1 MRLFIERF
9 ILAILAAFVV
19 LLAVTNPL
27 GFNWPVRLMGIIITT
42 ALAGIAAHL
51 AGWEESRWQRL
62 RVTRWLSAILRLSG
76 GFAVRLLCGIFLFV
90 VGGGIAAWQ
99 YFDVLFPAKG
109 IVWLS
114 EKFDETGYAFLSM
127 TRKSDEQYRVIAFTA
142 VGENRTGRDITNI
155 SGYVQSDITGEK
167 FKLFVNI
174 EGRRVPVADI
184 SNIPE
189 GERFALESPFG
200 PPEGIPSPKFLT
212 DIGGVKF
219 VFVYDGD
226 EYKRDFASEKIS
238 AFIQRM
244 EKASGYKPSRPI
256 LIK

>member
-1 MRLFIERF
+1 MRLFVERF
-9 ILAILAAFVV
+9 ILAILAAVVV
-19 LLAVTNPL
+19 LLAATNPL
-27 GFNWPVRLMGIIITT
+27 GFNWPVRLIGIIITI
-42 ALAGIAAHL
+42 ALAGVAARL

-62 RVTRWLSAILRLSG
+62 RVTRWVSAILGLSG
-76 GFAVRLLCGIFLFV
+76 GFAVRVLCGIFLFV
-90 VGGGIAAWQ
+90 GGGIAAWH

-127 TRKSDEQYRVIAFTA
+127 TRKPDEQYRVIAFTA
-142 VGENRTGRDITNI
+142 LGENRTGRDITNI
-155 SGYVQSDITGEK
+155 SGFVQSDITDEK

-189 GERFALESPFG
+189 GERFALEAPFG
-200 PPEGIPSPKFLT
+200 SPEGIPSAKFLT

-226 EYKRDFASEKIS
+226 EYKRDFTSEKIS